1 MTVDLELVEVD
12 RRESRFLDRSC
23 CRSRSSGRDGGGHG
37 GRHRKRVRRSQRLRH
52 EVDVVY
58 DDFDGGELVGPL
70 ASIVTEDNVGV
81 GEKWED

>member
-37 GRHRKRVRRSQRLRH
+37 CQPRKRVRWSQRLRH

>member
-1 MTVDLELVEVD
+1 MTDDIELVEVD
-12 RRESRFLDRSC
+12 RRESRLLDRSC

-37 GRHRKRVRRSQRLRH
+37 GRYRKRVRRSQRQRQ
-52 EVDVVY
+52 EVDVVH

-81 GEKWED
+81 GAKWED

>member
-1 MTVDLELVEVD
+1 
-12 RRESRFLDRSC
+12 
-23 CRSRSSGRDGGGHG
+23 
-37 GRHRKRVRRSQRLRH
+37 
-52 EVDVVY
+52 VVY